1 MLSSISKAFQ
11 EVVPLKFFKSKL
23 LHQSSF
29 YLVGQILQKAVSL
42 LLLPVLTRYL
52 TPADY
57 GIMGTLAAYSGML
70 GVLLLFGIHAALTRH
85 YFDFKHDHEAQRRY
99 VTSNFLF
106 MAAVP
111 GVILGVLILFGAPL
125 WARATA
131 SPIASDVI
139 PFRPLV
145 VLMLITVYGSLL
157 YRLPYSLYQAQQKP
171 WKCVALD
178 FGGFVLSVGISLVLV
193 IGLRKGVYGMILG
206 GCIAS
211 VLTALVASGLLL
223 REWFVPRVEWAHVSR
238 SLSYGLPFIP
248 HLLAGWA
255 LAFVDRVMLKRMVP
269 LDDVGHYT
277 VAITLG
283 MGMLMIVTSIK
294 DAYEPYYYN
303 LLSSNPHPEK
313 KVIRIFSMYVTAIGL
328 LALFGSLFAGELIML
343 LTPVGYHQSAIYV
356 PPVIMGYLFLGF
368 YFNVGMAIFYYKKTK
383 FLPFITGFA
392 ALCNITLNYLLIPR
406 FGAIAAAWNTYACY
420 AIMFTV
426 YYIVAQRVQ
435 HFAYPIAKIVTLSAL
450 ALLSVLV
457 ARSIPTLTL
466 IGTLQKSGLCAA
478 YLGAAYMLLFRGQSG
493 NDERSGIKSE
503 P

>member
-1 MLSSISKAFQ
+1 MLTSISKAFQ

-23 LHQSSF
+23 LHQSGF
-29 YLVGQILQKAVSL
+29 YLLGQTLQKAVSL
-42 LLLPVLTRYL
+42 LLVPLWTRYL
-52 TPADY
+52 TPSDY

-70 GVLLLFGIHAALTRH
+70 GVLLLFGIHAAVTRH
-85 YFDFKHDHEAQRRY
+85 YFDFKQDHEAQRRY

-106 MAAVP
+106 MAVVP
-111 GVILGVLILFGAPL
+111 GIIIVALILFGAPL

-131 SPIASDVI
+131 SAVAANVI

-145 VLMLITVYGSLL
+145 VLMLIGVYGSLL
-157 YRLPYSLYQAQQKP
+157 YRLPYSLYQAQRKA

-178 FGGFVLSVGISLVLV
+178 FGAFLLSVGISLVLV
-193 IGLRKGVYGMILG
+193 VGLRKGVYGMILG
-206 GCIAS
+206 GCVAQI
-211 VLTALVASGLLL
+211 LITLVASGLLL
-223 REWFVPRVEWAHVSR
+223 REWFVPKVEWAYISR
-238 SLSYGLPFIP
+238 SLAFGLPYIP

-255 LAFVDRVMLKRMVP
+255 LAFVDRVMLQKMVP
-269 LDDVGHYT
+269 EDDVGRYT
-277 VAITLG
+277 LAINLG
-283 MGMLMIVTSIK
+283 MVMLMIVTSIK

-303 LLSSNPHPEK
+303 LLSTDSRPDRK
-313 KVIRIFSMYVTAIGL
+313 IVRIFSLYVTAIGL
-328 LALFGSLFAGELIML
+328 LGLFGSLFAGELIML
-343 LTPVGYHQSAIYV
+343 LTPAGYHQSAIYV

-392 ALCNITLNYLLIPR
+392 AICNITLNYLLIPR

-426 YYIVAQRVQ
+426 YYLVAQRVRR
-435 HFAYPIAKIVTLSAL
+435 FPYPIAKVVTLSAL

-466 IGTLQKSGLCAA
+466 IGMLQKLGLCAA
-478 YLGAAYMLLFRGQSG
+478 YLGAAYMLLFRHQSG
-493 NDERSGIKSE
+493 NDAINPVKSE
-503 P
+503 S

>member
-1 MLSSISKAFQ
+1 MLSSVSKAFQ
-11 EVVPLKFFKSKL
+11 EVVPLNFFKSKL
-23 LHQSSF
+23 LHQSGF

-42 LLLPVLTRYL
+42 LLLPVWTYYL

-57 GIMGTLAAYSGML
+57 GIMGTLAAYSGVL
-70 GVLLLFGIHAALTRH
+70 GVLLLFGVHAALTRH
-85 YFDFKHDHEAQRRY
+85 YFDFKTDHEAQRRY

-111 GVILGVLILFGAPL
+111 GVILAALILFGAPL
-125 WARATA
+125 WAHATA

-145 VLMLITVYGSLL
+145 VLMLITVYGGLL

-178 FGGFVLSVGISLVLV
+178 FGGFVLSVGISLILV
-193 IGLRKGVYGMILG
+193 VGLRKGIYGMILG

-211 VLTALVASGLLL
+211 VLTALIATGLLL
-223 REWFVPRVEWAHVSR
+223 QEWFVPRVEWGHISR
-238 SLSYGLPFIP
+238 SLRYGLPFIP

-269 LDDVGHYT
+269 LDDVGRYT
-277 VAITLG
+277 LAINLG
-283 MGMLMIVTSIK
+283 MVMLMIVTSIK

-303 LLSSNPHPEK
+303 LLSSGAHPDRK
-313 KVIRIFSMYVTAIGL
+313 IIRIFSMYVTAIGL
-328 LALFGSLFAGELIML
+328 LGRFGSLFAGDLIML
-343 LTPVGYHQSAIYV
+343 LTPVRYHQSAIYV
-356 PPVIMGYLFLGF
+356 PPVIMGYLFLGY

-383 FLPFITGFA
+383 LLPFITGFA
-392 ALCNITLNYLLIPR
+392 AICNITLNYLLIPR

-420 AIMFTV
+420 AIMFAV
-426 YYIVAQRVQ
+426 YYIIAQRVRR
-435 HFAYPIAKIVTLSAL
+435 FPYPITKIVTLSAL

-493 NDERSGIKSE
+493 NESGNSVKSE
-503 P
+503 S